1 MKNRLTNAARLAA
14 LLTAI
19 ALLAFTVAACGGDD
33 DEDAGAPTTTEQSAD
48 TGETTAE
55 EGGEGVEAAQELLDE
70 YRAVP
75 EFVDPG
81 AEFDAKEAAGGKHVF
96 IIPASSQIPFV
107 STIANHMKAIGGP
120 IGVRTTIWQNQ
131 GQPSQWVQGMN
142 AAISQGADAIVLLAG
157 NDPAG
162 LQPQIIE
169 AKDKGIPTI
178 VAHLYD
184 DDQESAPNVGGLV
197 NIPYKLAGRLIASQA
212 IVDTEGDANALVV
225 TINQVKSTEPM
236 VAGIEEE
243 FEANCPDCKLTFTDV
258 TIADVATRIQPNV
271 QSALTADPGIN
282 YVIALYDSAEVPFAA
297 AGIRAAGR
305 ADSVR
310 VSTFNG
316 TPEILKMVKDDDLV
330 AMNVGENLHWIAY
343 AIVDQSMRIMGGL
356 EPVENARV
364 PVRVFDDS
372 NIDETGDDFT
382 GGFGDEYVAGYE
394 RLWGLG

>member
-1 MKNRLTNAARLAA
+1 
-14 LLTAI
+14 
-19 ALLAFTVAACGGDD
+19 
-33 DEDAGAPTTTEQSAD
+33 
-48 TGETTAE
+48 
-55 EGGEGVEAAQELLDE
+55 
-70 YRAVP
+70 
-75 EFVDPG
+75 
-81 AEFDAKEAAGGKHVF
+81 
-96 IIPASSQIPFV
+96 
-107 STIANHMKAIGGP
+107 
-120 IGVRTTIWQNQ
+120 
-131 GQPSQWVQGMN
+131 
-142 AAISQGADAIVLLAG
+142 
-157 NDPAG
+157 
-162 LQPQIIE
+162 
-169 AKDKGIPTI
+169 
-178 VAHLYD
+178 
-184 DDQESAPNVGGLV
+184 
-197 NIPYKLAGRLIASQA
+197 
-212 IVDTEGDANALVV
+212 
-225 TINQVKSTEPM
+225 
-236 VAGIEEE
+236 
-243 FEANCPDCKLTFTDV
+243 V

-372 NIDETGDDFT
+372 NIEETGDDFT